1 MSYIN
6 GKFAQEWIEEN
17 HPENGWFRAYWTKD
31 GVLAELSPDHL
42 VEPQISLEDCGLGIR
57 YEWEYKDG
65 KRADGES
72 KGWYPDSEKRGNY
85 QLKSVRVYKDGEKWG
100 ETMWF
105 RSGAKECEMPSP
117 KGIKTGTWTWWYENG
132 QKMSESNYKDGANN
146 KDGLWTWWF
155 ENGQKEKEEIWKD
168 SKLISEKY
176 WSRDGIPTDGLE
188 KGRETKS
195 KGYKIASEKKHE
207 NN

>member
-1 MSYIN
+1 
-6 GKFAQEWIEEN
+6 
-17 HPENGWFRAYWTKD
+17 
-31 GVLAELSPDHL
+31 
-42 VEPQISLEDCGLGIR
+42 
-57 YEWEYKDG
+57 
-65 KRADGES
+65 
-72 KGWYPDSEKRGNY
+72 
-85 QLKSVRVYKDGEKWG
+85 
-100 ETMWF
+100 MWF